1 MIRGELL
8 FSITKKDLKIDYFSG
23 HGAGGQHRN
32 KHQNCVRLHHMDSGT
47 LVTGQSNKS
56 RQANLKEAFQNLVKD
71 GHFKIWHARRVQ
83 EILRGETIEEKVEGM
98 LRPQNLKIEF
108 QNIDGSWDEEG
119 LIWEENL
126 N

>member
-1 MIRGELL
+1 MDI
-8 FSITKKDLKIDYFSG
+8 LKYGMQD
-23 HGAGGQHRN
+23 
-32 KHQNCVRLHHMDSGT
+32 
-47 LVTGQSNKS
+47 
-56 RQANLKEAFQNLVKD
+56 E
-71 GHFKIWHARRVQ
+71 FKRF
-83 EILRGETIEEKVEGM
+83 LRGETIEEKVEGM